1 MRQPSRS
8 APARP
13 KARGKSASLRKSIS
27 PTPDKW
33 QPFQKR
39 LVELRDSLLAHNRD
53 LLQDA
58 REPIGTAGSHV
69 AEIGTDEFD
78 RNQSLRIAASEQG
91 VMHEIDEALNR
102 IKRGTYGICEISGKR
117 IPVARLKVVPW
128 TRYTAVI
135 EAEREKRGNGNRQPA
150 PPARETTTAPRL
162 SKTVKPKDSIRRP
175 TAKAKRK

>member
-13 KARGKSASLRKSIS
+13 KARGKTAPSRKSTT
-27 PTPDKW
+27 PTPEKW

-39 LVELRDSLLAHNRD
+39 LVELRDTLLAHNRD

-91 VMHEIDEALNR
+91 VLQEIDEALNR

-117 IPVARLKVVPW
+117 IPAARLKIVPW
-128 TRYTAVI
+128 TRYTAVV
-135 EAEREKRGNGNRQPA
+135 EAEREKRGTGNRLPV
-150 PPARETTTAPRL
+150 REATAPTRQ
-162 SKTVKPKDSIRRP
+162 SESAKPKAPMRR
-175 TAKAKRK
+175 TAAKPKRK